1 MIGLYNKPGRGCKP
15 TFNLAQKK
23 KNQRMDQTR
32 TKTIKTGITK
42 GKERMGIKVSTKQFK
57 EYLKCFP

>member
-1 MIGLYNKPGRGCKP
+1 MIGLYNKPGRGKP
-15 TFNLAQKK
+15 TFNLAQKRK

-42 GKERMGIKVSTKQFK
+42 VKKEWGIKVSTLQRIQ
-57 EYLKCFP
+57 KCFP